1 MNVGGTWG
9 LKWEQGNESL
19 KNTHIDIYIN
29 RCRTDKK
36 KNQKK
41 KLSSHSNLSC
51 LFSWA
56 ARSNS
61 WIFLVICS
69 VLRMTSS
76 VLGSV
81 GSESISKSSSSGI
94 ELPSPS
100 QPLLLSLPL
109 LQNLLSGWKKTQT
122 TNQAPCKNLFFPIE
136 LYMKTTLPHWLLG
149 DFLTPSHPSPSH
161 WTCCHS
167 HFLACCFASPI
178 LKPGREERTIWER
191 SSITHGKTQQQ
202 LWWKYIF
209 FI

>member
-9 LKWEQGNESL
+9 LKREQGNKSL
-19 KNTHIDIYIN
+19 KNTDIYKSDPELI
-29 RCRTDKK
+29 KK
-36 KNQKK
+36 KKK
-41 KLSSHSNLSC
+41 DFSSHSDLSC

-109 LQNLLSGWKKTQT
+109 LQNLLSGWKNNNK
-122 TNQAPCKNLFFPIE
+122 
-136 LYMKTTLPHWLLG
+136 
-149 DFLTPSHPSPSH
+149 SSPLQKPVFCY
-161 WTCCHS
+161 WTVHE
-167 HFLACCFASPI
+167 HHFASLTSGWFSYP
-178 LKPGREERTIWER
+178 E
-191 SSITHGKTQQQ
+191 SSNSES
-202 LWWKYIF
+202 LNVLS
-209 FI
+209 